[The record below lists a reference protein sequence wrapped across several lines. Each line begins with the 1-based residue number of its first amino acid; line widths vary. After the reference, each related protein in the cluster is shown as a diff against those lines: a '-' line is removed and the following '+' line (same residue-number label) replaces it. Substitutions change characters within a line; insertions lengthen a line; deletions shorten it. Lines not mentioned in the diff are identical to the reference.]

1 MAYWIALIAAFVF
14 GVLGIALN
22 FFDKDKHAKA
32 IRILTFVS
40 LFSFV
45 TGFIV
50 EKKISLDDMNRAEKY
65 NKSLTTKVDSLSS
78 HLQMFIGVAESV
90 FPNLPSSA
98 ALDSLVEI
106 VPELLKGIY
115 RIQPKLIR
123 LVDKT
128 HSYFNPKTK
137 TIHTKFVF
145 RSQSGELRD
154 LAAEMTFENK
164 LIKVSYRM
172 DGLIVL
178 ERNSELQFTQDERG
192 FVFFTDIL
200 HASSDLII
208 EIESLEELRIVS
220 EKLNPNGTTSD

>member
-14 GVLGIALN
+14 GVLGIVLN

-45 TGFIV
+45 IGFIV
-50 EKKISLDDMNRAEKY
+50 EKKISFDDMDRAEEY
-65 NKSLTTKVDSLSS
+65 NKNLTRKVDSLSS
-78 HLQMFIGVAESV
+78 HLQTFIGVAESV

-98 ALDSLVEI
+98 ALDSLAEI
-106 VPELLKGIY
+106 VPELLKGIH

-137 TIHTKFVF
+137 TIHTIFVF

-164 LIKVSYRM
+164 LTKVSYRM

-200 HASSDLII
+200 HPSSDLII
-208 EIESLEELRIVS
+208 EIESLEELRIAS